1 MYDKHYNSKEYKI
14 EKNNDRELILLN
26 SYDDIRIVIDKET
39 QEIFKYRNNDV
50 TDKDN
55 LSVNEVIMITHL
67 INTNNL

>member
-55 LSVNEVIMITHL
+55 LSVNEVVMITHL